1 MVLKKVIITICMLI
15 ILPFLTADLFIIPCA
30 AANGTRTRCDNAKLK
45 LWDIKSLMQRK
56 GFLENA
62 IQECPNDAMLQY
74 YYAVNLDRRQR
85 YEKALHY
92 YQLSAKLDDLF
103 PYVYFGMGETYL
115 SLGDRKSSI
124 DAYRQGLK
132 IQPDNKWGNNRV
144 NQITALQNDP
154 SPSDKIP
161 IKPVEESQEKQALN
175 AYTKNIADRYG
186 IQLEGLVQAKEK
198 MSSLKEIADRY
209 GLQLDDLIQA
219 NREISS
225 EIIQVDPSQDE
236 KTIKTEHE
244 NAQKKYLGAIS
255 KRYGIQLDE
264 LSKLNDQ
271 MSSIKSIADR
281 YGISIND
288 LIKDNKQPA
297 LFENEKIYSKE
308 HTVVKNEYLSE
319 IANRYGVQIEDLVE
333 ANKQIT
339 DPHWIF
345 PGQLIKIPEKD

>member
-1 MVLKKVIITICMLI
+1 MVPKKVIITICMLI
-15 ILPFLTADLFIIPCA
+15 ILPFLTTELLIIPCN
-30 AANGTRTRCDNAKLK
+30 AANGSSNRCDNAKLK
-45 LWDIKSLMQRK
+45 LWNIKSLMQRK
-56 GFLENA
+56 NFLENA

-74 YYAVNLDRRQR
+74 YWAVNLDRRQR
-85 YEKALHY
+85 YKKALHY
-92 YQLSAKLDDLF
+92 YQLSARLDELF

-115 SLGDRKSSI
+115 SLGDKKSSI

-144 NQITALQNDP
+144 SQIAALNIYPDP
-154 SPSDKIP
+154 SGQARAKP
-161 IKPVEESQEKQALN
+161 IKKNREKQALEE
-175 AYTKNIADRYG
+175 YTKNIATRYG

-209 GLQLDDLIQA
+209 GLKLDDLIQA

-225 EIIQVDPSQDE
+225 EIVKTDPSLDA
-236 KTIKTEHE
+236 KAVKTEHK
-244 NAQKKYLGAIS
+244 NAKKKYLAAIS

-281 YGISIND
+281 YGLSIDD
-288 LIKDNKQPA
+288 LIKENKQPA
-297 LFENEKIYSKE
+297 LFENEKVYSKE
-308 HTVVKNEYLSE
+308 HTVAKNEYLSQ
-319 IANRYGVQIEDLVE
+319 IANRYGVKIEDLVE
-333 ANKQIT
+333 ANEQIT

-345 PGQLIKIPEKD
+345 PGQLIKIPEKK

>member
-1 MVLKKVIITICMLI
+1 MVPKKVFFTICMLI
-15 ILPFLTADLFIIPCA
+15 ILPFLMAELFLSPCNA
-30 AANGTRTRCDNAKLK
+30 ASENSSRCDNTRLE
-45 LWDIKSLMQRK
+45 LWNIKSLMQRK
-56 GFLENA
+56 DFLENA
-62 IQECPNDAMLQY
+62 MQECPNDAMLQY
-74 YYAVNLDRRQR
+74 YWAVNLDRRQR
-85 YEKALHY
+85 YKKALHY
-92 YQLSAKLDDLF
+92 YQLSARLDKLF

-144 NQITALQNDP
+144 SQIAALKIDHDP
-154 SPSDKIP
+154 SGQIRT
-161 IKPVEESQEKQALN
+161 KPVEKNQEKQALEE
-175 AYTKNIADRYG
+175 YTKNIAERYD

-198 MSSLKEIADRY
+198 MSDLKEIADRY
-209 GLQLDDLIQA
+209 DLKLDDLIQA
-219 NREISS
+219 NRAISS
-225 EIIQVDPSQDE
+225 EIVQVDTSLDG

-281 YGISIND
+281 YGISMDD
-288 LIKDNKQPA
+288 LVRDNKQPA

-308 HTVVKNEYLSE
+308 HTVAKNEYLAQ
-319 IANRYGVQIEDLVE
+319 IANRYGVEIEDLVE

-345 PGQLIKIPEKD
+345 PGQLIKIPEKE